1 MLCCLAAPTCCV
13 ESAAGRV
20 GVVRVDMQG
29 VQSLK
34 GNNLVD
40 AVYVY
45 IAPASMEAW
54 AQEQSLRQ
62 VDTSVRLVHQVDFD
76 HVCVL
81 S

>member
-1 MLCCLAAPTCCV
+1 MLCCTAAATCSV
-13 ESAAGRV
+13 DSAAGRV
-20 GVVRVDMQG
+20 GIVRVDTQG

-40 AVYVY
+40 AVYVN

-62 VDTSVRLVHQVDFD
+62 VTLSTS
-76 HVCVL
+76 
-81 S
+81 